1 MDKLIRVLGI
11 FGIIDLLELVER
23 ELERVDLPLELV
35 HQFLRVSGLA
45 EFQNLVVKFC
55 AFFLALDL
63 LLLLYVF
70 LVGSLFSHMLVYQIL
85 KVHPNL
91 YVNFICL
98 MFTLKKSM
106 ETITLY
112 RNY

>member
-91 YVNFICL
+91 YVNFISL
-98 MFTLKKSM
+98 RFTLKNSM